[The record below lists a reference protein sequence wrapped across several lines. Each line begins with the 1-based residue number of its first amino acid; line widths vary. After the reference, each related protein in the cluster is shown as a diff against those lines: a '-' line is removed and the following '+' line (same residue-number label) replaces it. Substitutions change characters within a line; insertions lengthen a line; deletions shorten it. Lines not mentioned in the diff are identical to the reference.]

1 MWSFLPITMRCFLLF
16 LVRPETLTVLKLFG
30 QEILFQPYGAS
41 PIHKK
46 SQEQAFCIWLNATF
60 LLFSVVF
67 LRVFTTKKKKKNAR
81 IIRSLFTRTWR
92 VQVYRRRQILIT
104 RNNNRTCLRDAR
116 SRRLHC
122 TQIAVYDARGKREEV
137 TPEQVRMLAPRSTAE
152 ASTLG
157 AYFWLHTR

>member
-1 MWSFLPITMRCFLLF
+1 MI
-16 LVRPETLTVLKLFG
+16 
-30 QEILFQPYGAS
+30 
-41 PIHKK
+41 
-46 SQEQAFCIWLNATF
+46 
-60 LLFSVVF
+60 
-67 LRVFTTKKKKKNAR
+67 VFTNNNAVFSAVLGSTRNFDCLEAIWSGNTISALWGITNPQKITRTSVLYLTKCDIFAIFSRFSPRVHHKKNAR

-104 RNNNRTCLRDAR
+104 RNNNRTCLRDGR